1 MDRTDVRPISP
12 LDLPNVRRVIARSL
26 PLDLAVALSRGINGL
41 EDALLASFPLADFGA
56 PTLVMRQGD
65 NTYVGQF
72 RHRMA
77 EQVAQLT
84 LVAPEPQEG
93 DSTIWIRLLEALA
106 FEAGKRGAHL
116 LSAEIDESHAAFPSF
131 RMAGFAVYS
140 RQVILR
146 REPGSVQRGQP
157 DLLRPACSQ
166 DAIGIS
172 VLWANTV
179 PRLLQQAEPLPDPD
193 CSGGLVY
200 ERDGQVAA
208 YLSVTEGKSGIVIK
222 PYFHPEI
229 YEQTSEIILSA
240 LARISH
246 AGDLPVYLY
255 ARAYQDWLQRV
266 LEEVEFAPW
275 THQALMVKYTT
286 VRAERAEVAAL
297 HPLEASRL
305 RPPVADGPLPL
316 HKLSTRNSHVPSNGY
331 RGGRL
336 NHK

>member
-1 MDRTDVRPISP
+1 M
-12 LDLPNVRRVIARSL
+12 
-26 PLDLAVALSRGINGL
+26 PLDLAAALSKGINGL

-65 NTYVGQF
+65 STYVGQF
-72 RHRMA
+72 RHRMGD
-77 EQVAQLT
+77 QVAQLT

-93 DSTIWIRLLEALA
+93 DSPIWTRLLEALA

-116 LSAEIDESHAAFPSF
+116 LSAEIDEGHAAFPSF

-146 REPGSVQRGQP
+146 REPASVQRGQP
-157 DLLRPACSQ
+157 DMLRPACSQ

-193 CSGGLVY
+193 YSGGLVY
-200 ERDGQVAA
+200 ERDGQIAA
-208 YLSVTEGKSGIVIK
+208 YLSVTDGKSGIVIK

-229 YEQTSEIILSA
+229 YEQTSDIILAA
-240 LARISH
+240 LARTSH
-246 AGDLPVYLY
+246 AEDLPVYLY

-266 LEEVEFAPW
+266 LEEVEFVPW

-305 RPPVADGPLPL
+305 RPPVANGPLPL
-316 HKLSTRNSHVPSNGY
+316 HKLSTHNG
-331 RGGRL
+331 RAPANERSGGGF
-336 NHK
+336 NQK

>member
-26 PLDLAVALSRGINGL
+26 PLDQAAALSKGINGL

-72 RHRMA
+72 RHRD
-77 EQVAQLT
+77 QVAQLT

-93 DSTIWIRLLEALA
+93 DSPIWTRLLEALA

-116 LSAEIDESHAAFPSF
+116 LSAEIDEEHAAFPSF

-146 REPGSVQRGQP
+146 REPSSVPRGQP

-172 VLWANTV
+172 VLWSNTV

-193 CSGGLVY
+193 CGGLVY
-200 ERDGQVAA
+200 ERDGQIAA
-208 YLSVTEGKSGIVIK
+208 YLAVTEGKSGVVIK

-229 YEQTSEIILSA
+229 YEQTADITLSA

-246 AGDLPVYLY
+246 AEDLPVYLY

-316 HKLSTRNSHVPSNGY
+316 HKLTTHNGRAANGH
-331 RGGRL
+331 RGGRFSQ
-336 NHK
+336 K

>member
-1 MDRTDVRPISP
+1 
-12 LDLPNVRRVIARSL
+12 L
-26 PLDLAVALSRGINGL
+26 PLDLAAALSKGINGL

-65 NTYVGQF
+65 STYVGQF
-72 RHRMA
+72 RHRMGD
-77 EQVAQLT
+77 QVAQLT

-93 DSTIWIRLLEALA
+93 DSPIWTRLLEALA

-116 LSAEIDESHAAFPSF
+116 LSAEIDEGHAAFPSF

-146 REPGSVQRGQP
+146 REPASVQRGQP
-157 DLLRPACSQ
+157 DMLRPACSQ

-193 CSGGLVY
+193 YSGGLVY
-200 ERDGQVAA
+200 ERDGQIAA
-208 YLSVTEGKSGIVIK
+208 YLSVTDGKSGIVIK

-229 YEQTSEIILSA
+229 YEQTSDIILAA
-240 LARISH
+240 LARTSH
-246 AGDLPVYLY
+246 AEDLPVYLY

-266 LEEVEFAPW
+266 LEEVEFVPW

-305 RPPVADGPLPL
+305 RPPVANGPLPL
-316 HKLSTRNSHVPSNGY
+316 HKLSTHNG
-331 RGGRL
+331 RAPANERSGGGF
-336 NHK
+336 NQK